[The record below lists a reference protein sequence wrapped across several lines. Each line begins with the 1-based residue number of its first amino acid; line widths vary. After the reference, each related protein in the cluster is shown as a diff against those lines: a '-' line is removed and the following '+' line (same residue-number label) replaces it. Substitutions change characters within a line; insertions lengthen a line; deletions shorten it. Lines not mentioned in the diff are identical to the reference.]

1 MSGGWE
7 SCYTALQLY
16 SMEYSCYGTP
26 FRVDRESEPPLII
39 GVVTYALLVACT
51 GTPTVPTAL
60 AVPYDYASAVA
71 RVLGPTIAMSV
82 TILKL

>member
-1 MSGGWE
+1 M
-7 SCYTALQLY
+7 
-16 SMEYSCYGTP
+16 
-26 FRVDRESEPPLII
+26 II

-51 GTPTVPTAL
+51 GTPTAPTAL
-60 AVPYDYASAVA
+60 GVPYDYAPAVA